1 MLDEWEVRLYAKIPS
16 LPQYGASK
24 FTKDVIR
31 ILE

>member
-1 MLDEWEVRLYAKIPS
+1 LRGTLVSYAIIPS

>member
-1 MLDEWEVRLYAKIPS
+1 MEERHMHLYAIIPS